1 MPPLWP
7 RTLWAGTK
15 RTDSEYKTDRLAYT
29 DLLQPHLGKRENF
42 TNTSRRTKRSETAQN
57 FISLFII
64 SSQDIC
70 HISRIFFPVKFL
82 TGQFFFFFFQPT
94 LRLLHDTP
102 SYSLNLTS
110 CVCLSIFF
118 YLSFYYFSFL
128 EYSPL
133 CLNLPSSF
141 PNGPVNNCDK
151 LNENETLIPATL
163 LPLGNSIIYLV
174 PYVPFAY
181 L

>member
-1 MPPLWP
+1 MPQLWP

-15 RTDSEYKTDRLAYT
+15 RIDSEYKTDRLAYA

-42 TNTSRRTKRSETAQN
+42 TNTSRRTNRSETAQN

-64 SSQDIC
+64 PSQDIC

-82 TGQFFFFFFQPT
+82 TGHFFFFFQPT
-94 LRLLHDTP
+94 LRLLPDTL

-110 CVCLSIFF
+110 CVCL
-118 YLSFYYFSFL
+118 LSFFLLLFFSGIF
-128 EYSPL
+128 PL
-133 CLNLPSSF
+133 VFKPPFFIS
-141 PNGPVNNCDK
+141 NGPVNNCDK

-174 PYVPFAY
+174 PYVPFAH

>member
-94 LRLLHDTP
+94 LRLHDTP

-110 CVCLSIFF
+110 CVCLSIF
-118 YLSFYYFSFL
+118 LSFFLLLFFSGIF
-128 EYSPL
+128 PL
-133 CLNLPSSF
+133 VFKP
-141 PNGPVNNCDK
+141 
-151 LNENETLIPATL
+151 
-163 LPLGNSIIYLV
+163 
-174 PYVPFAY
+174 PFFISKWPCEQ